1 MEFIGKPLSK
11 IGTTTPFSRT
21 ADRDPNPRI
30 PFSNGIA
37 GSPDTEPAM
46 TFGQRVAYSVV
57 FGFAIGVLVLVS

>member
-21 ADRDPNPRI
+21 VDKDPNPRI

-37 GSPDTEPAM
+37 GGPDVEPALSKA
-46 TFGQRVAYSVV
+46 QRFAYSVV
-57 FGFAIGVLVLVS
+57 LGFAIGVILLVQ